1 MMENKLKQARQ
12 THPEDIENQ
21 LKLAMRKNDQ
31 YLYIVETDDLIAAW
45 CYERKNKF
53 IRSIDPSRVPT
64 QYRYSAPPSDS
75 SRMIA
80 CHVGFDTKPSHRPF
94 VSGMGPQISCTNC
107 RTSPFQPEPR
117 WFPSINELQAVGFT
131 KRNVAP
137 YIAPFVDGVTLARL
151 VKDLGINGKAVTKEV
166 NGRQYVIFSGYA
178 GHRTLF
184 RGTRYSQN
192 NHKIIQMGIG
202 KMGIKHMVKSGARLT
217 IYLTVPLSVL
227 EVILSDEVTMSRLLG
242 TVAANLVKVGLAAIA
257 GAVIGV
263 VSVMIFKTVA
273 VPVVLAIVIS
283 LAIGHTVDAIDKQYG
298 LTQKIAELI
307 ESYLSQEQGVFGKI
321 NDADSSRHNKG
332 SSIHCHGSS

>member
-1 MMENKLKQARQ
+1 MIENKLKQARQ
-12 THPEDIENQ
+12 AHHPEDIENQ
-21 LKLAMRKNDQ
+21 LKRAMRKNDQ

-64 QYRYSAPPSDS
+64 EYRYSAPPSDS

-94 VSGMGPQISCTNC
+94 GFGMGPEISCVSC
-107 RTSPFQPEPR
+107 RTPHFQQEAR
-117 WFPSINELQAVGFT
+117 WVPSIYELQAIGFT

-151 VKDLGINGKAVTKEV
+151 VKDLGINGKVVTKEV

-242 TVAANLVKVGLAAIA
+242 TVTADLVKVGLAAIA

-263 VSVMIFKTVA
+263 VSVIIFKSVA
-273 VPVVLAIVIS
+273 VPVFFS
-283 LAIGHTVDAIDKQYG
+283 NSDFTSYG
-298 LTQKIAELI
+298 FC
-307 ESYLSQEQGVFGKI
+307 S
-321 NDADSSRHNKG
+321 
-332 SSIHCHGSS
+332 